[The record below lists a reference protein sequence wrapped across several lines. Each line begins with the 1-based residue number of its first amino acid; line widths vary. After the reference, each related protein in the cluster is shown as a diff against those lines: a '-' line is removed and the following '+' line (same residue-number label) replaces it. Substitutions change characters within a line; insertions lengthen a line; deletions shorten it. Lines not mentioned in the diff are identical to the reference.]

1 MHVPPHTHTHTQGK
15 ERQTEALSSKW
26 SLFLWLFAET
36 DSPIEKIGKVEQ
48 LLKEEPRSEFVGG
61 GPTKIFINTPKIPP
75 SIFLDKVNTPKTDDP
90 FFRIQGRTGTARL
103 PPDRHAAAADEPQHG
118 QAIRERVHTARYR
131 LPSIRF
137 HTYTRI
143 FSLFFYFSVSHKDFT
158 LQHN

>member
-1 MHVPPHTHTHTQGK
+1 MVVP
-15 ERQTEALSSKW
+15 
-26 SLFLWLFAET
+26 
-36 DSPIEKIGKVEQ
+36 
-48 LLKEEPRSEFVGG
+48 LKFY
-61 GPTKIFINTPKIPP
+61 INTPKIPP

-143 FSLFFYFSVSHKDFT
+143 FSLFYFFFT
-158 LQHN
+158 LVFHIKTLHYSTIDLFFFSSNRGS